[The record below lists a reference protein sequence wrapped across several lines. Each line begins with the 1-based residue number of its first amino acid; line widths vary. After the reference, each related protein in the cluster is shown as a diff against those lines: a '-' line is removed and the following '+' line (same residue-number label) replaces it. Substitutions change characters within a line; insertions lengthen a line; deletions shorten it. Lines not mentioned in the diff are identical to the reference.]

1 MDKNGAI
8 KIVRNYTNKLKKTN
22 IGIFETWLFGS
33 YAKETYNSNSDI
45 DLAIVLVENEPDFE
59 KEILLMTLRNGD
71 ETLIEPHLFSKKDF
85 LKIAHLLL
93 KLKVLVCNYKQN
105 KFCK

>member
-8 KIVRNYTNKLKKTN
+8 KIIKNYTDKLKKTN

-59 KEILLMTLRNGD
+59 KEILLMTLRNGE

-85 LKIAHLLL
+85 SENNPIISQIKNFGMQL
-93 KLKVLVCNYKQN
+93 
-105 KFCK
+105 